1 MKSSNYSYNKTI
13 AAIRD
18 GASVNFQ
25 DLRNKYVTSNTKK
38 NDSTYQRIDA
48 ELKQLRKHKPVNK
61 ERILELREELQLAK
75 KEMKSVKNEGVHEW
89 ELKTPKEI
97 RAEAVKDVCKAYK
110 TMFTNLKKG
119 NIKRSQIRYRVRKS
133 VQQCL
138 AIPKNFLSN
147 RQGILQLAPTFFGE
161 EKFISMGKRNIKKY
175 RHLEIQHDCRLVKKH
190 NQYWLYI
197 PVEAAEVPSNLSWK
211 KYSGVDPGIR
221 TFMTTFGNGGC
232 YEYEHNEN
240 KIKNIDKK
248 LKSYK
253 TRHIRKRSYL
263 KQERKKEHCIDEI
276 HWKTITELLRRND
289 VLFYGDIQSHNIVRG
304 KKNRTLNKDTNNLK
318 FYQFKQRL
326 QFKASEKGKKV
337 IVVKEH
343 YTTKTCSFC
352 GTMNEP
358 GASKVYH
365 CSNCKRKVGRDV
377 NAAKNILMKELIKH
391 V

>member
-1 MKSSNYSYNKTI
+1 MLYKILLPELTSNAKDFVPYWTPAYKKLSEKLWSPIEIDLHDSDSNSCGTLSSVPEEVSPLLTIRKIKVQNKSCPRTCCPSFTSTVVNKWEKENIPPVLKAVKILLKINQKKKQLFQQWMKSSNYSYNKTI

-61 ERILELREELQLAK
+61 ERIQELREELKLAK

-110 TMFTNLKKG
+110 TMFTNFKKG
-119 NIKRSQIRYRVRKS
+119 NIKRAQIRYRIRKS

-138 AIPKNFLSN
+138 VIPKNYLSN
-147 RQGILQLAPTFFGE
+147 HQGILQLAPTFFGE

-197 PVEAAEVPSNLSWK
+197 PVEAAVVTSNLSWK

-248 LKSYK
+248 
-253 TRHIRKRSYL
+253 I
-263 KQERKKEHCIDEI
+263 
-276 HWKTITELLRRND
+276 
-289 VLFYGDIQSHNIVRG
+289 
-304 KKNRTLNKDTNNLK
+304 
-318 FYQFKQRL
+318 
-326 QFKASEKGKKV
+326 
-337 IVVKEH
+337 
-343 YTTKTCSFC
+343 
-352 GTMNEP
+352 
-358 GASKVYH
+358 
-365 CSNCKRKVGRDV
+365 GR
-377 NAAKNILMKELIKH
+377 AH